1 MKKRKTRLRGTKTAA
16 KSEQKKLRNRLDKIK
31 ERPELL
37 LPRTKEGTTAH
48 DIYAKVLKDLK
59 LAKEQY
65 LNPPSFFSGIL
76 GPKPRDTMA
85 KAYAA
90 SLTILDSGAPVMA
103 IARFPH
109 GEVNYV
115 MRGSGIS
122 KEKLIGIQNYHN
134 RLWSRFAHLDY
145 VKKYKL
151 YIYALEKGLICS
163 GTDPQYPPQLWNEVC
178 SSLNLKESKELLFG
192 VSVFCG
198 SIQKSVTIPYKRLLK
213 SKGNS
218 YSHFLKHQIAF
229 DQDADFILSINTPL
243 SDLVSDIP
251 MNIFDDYKKGIQGD
265 SDLWESVMNFQKK
278 KIVDLDEQ
286 VFIISNNPI
295 SREELIKKIGH
306 NKIDEAIIADI
317 LVDYTESII
326 LDNITL
332 SSFTEYTWEAVG
344 QDIAEKFEAHSSRPY
359 NGENSLEILR
369 NLYNRVVKDSL
380 TSEYPKFRSLAEP
393 LQLLDK
399 VVRLLKSGDKNRAV
413 KEIESS
419 SSNNNMTKSLSWSVL
434 MCLNATSS
442 RAWKYSKE
450 EQALGKTLKFLVQS
464 LIDSKPSEYLG
475 ILEDISTRIGLG
487 NKLEV
492 I

>member
-1 MKKRKTRLRGTKTAA
+1 MRGTKTAA
-16 KSEQKKLRNRLDKIK
+16 KSEQKKLRKRIDKIK

-37 LPRTKEGTTAH
+37 LPWTKEGTTAH
-48 DIYAKVLKDLK
+48 DIYAKVLKDLE

-65 LNPPSFFSGIL
+65 LNPPSFFSSIL
-76 GPKPRDTMA
+76 GPKPKDTMA

-90 SLTILDSGAPVMA
+90 SLKILDSGAPVMA

-122 KEKLIGIQNYHN
+122 KEKLIGIQNYHH

-163 GTDPQYPPQLWNEVC
+163 GNDPQYPPQLWDEVC
-178 SSLNLKESKELLFG
+178 SSLKLKESKETLFG
-192 VSVFCG
+192 VNVFCG
-198 SIQKSVTIPYKRLLK
+198 SIQKSITIPYKRLLK
-213 SKGNS
+213 SKENS

-229 DQDADFILSINTPL
+229 DQDADFILSVKTSL
-243 SDLVSDIP
+243 SDLAPDVP
-251 MNIFDDYKKGIQGD
+251 ENIFDNYKKGIQGD
-265 SDLWESVMNFQKK
+265 SDLWESVMIFQKK
-278 KIVDLDEQ
+278 KVMDLDEQ

-295 SREELIKKIGH
+295 SREELITRIGH

-317 LVDYTESII
+317 LVDYTGTII

-344 QDIAEKFEAHSSRPY
+344 QDIAEKFDPNSSRRY
-359 NGENSLEILR
+359 DGKNSLEILR
-369 NLYNRVVKDSL
+369 RLYNRVVKDSL

-399 VVRLLKSGDKNRAV
+399 VVRLLKSGEKSKAI
-413 KEIESS
+413 KEIETS
-419 SSNNNMTKSLSWSVL
+419 SSNNNMTKSLSWSAL

-450 EQALGKTLKFLVQS
+450 EQALGETLKSPVQS

>member
-1 MKKRKTRLRGTKTAA
+1 MRKRRTRLRGTKTAA
-16 KSEQKKLRNRLDKIK
+16 KSEQKKLRERINKIK

-37 LPRTKEGTTAH
+37 LPRTKEGTIAY
-48 DIYAKVLKDLK
+48 DIYAKVLRDLE
-59 LAKEQY
+59 LAKKQY

-90 SLTILDSGAPVMA
+90 SLTILDSRAPVMA

-115 MRGSGIS
+115 MRGSGVS

-178 SSLNLKESKELLFG
+178 SSLKLKESKDTQFG
-192 VSVFCG
+192 VNVFCG
-198 SIQKSVTIPYKRLLK
+198 SIQKSVMIPYKRLLK
-213 SKGNS
+213 SKENS
-218 YSHFLKHQIAF
+218 YSYFLKHQIAF
-229 DQDADFILSINTPL
+229 DQDADFILSVNTSL
-243 SDLVSDIP
+243 SDLAPDVP
-251 MNIFDDYKKGIQGD
+251 ENIFDDYKKGIQGD

-278 KIVDLDEQ
+278 NIRNLDGQ

-295 SREELIKKIGH
+295 SKEELIKKIGH

-332 SSFTEYTWEAVG
+332 SSFTEYTWKAVG
-344 QDIAEKFEAHSSRPY
+344 QNIAEKFDPNSSRQH

-369 NLYNRVVKDSL
+369 KLYNRVVKDSL

-399 VVRLLKSGDKNRAV
+399 VVRLLKSGEKNRAI
-413 KEIESS
+413 KEIETS
-419 SSNNNMTKSLSWSVL
+419 SSNNNMTKSISWSAL

-450 EQALGKTLKFLVQS
+450 EQALGETLKSLVQK
-464 LIDSKPSEYLG
+464 LVDSKPSEYLG
-475 ILEDISTRIGLG
+475 ILKDISTRIGFG

>member
-1 MKKRKTRLRGTKTAA
+1 MK
-16 KSEQKKLRNRLDKIK
+16 
-31 ERPELL
+31 
-37 LPRTKEGTTAH
+37 
-48 DIYAKVLKDLK
+48 
-59 LAKEQY
+59 
-65 LNPPSFFSGIL
+65 
-76 GPKPRDTMA
+76 
-85 KAYAA
+85 
-90 SLTILDSGAPVMA
+90 
-103 IARFPH
+103 
-109 GEVNYV
+109 
-115 MRGSGIS
+115 S
-122 KEKLIGIQNYHN
+122 KE
-134 RLWSRFAHLDY
+134 
-145 VKKYKL
+145 
-151 YIYALEKGLICS
+151 
-163 GTDPQYPPQLWNEVC
+163 
-178 SSLNLKESKELLFG
+178 
-192 VSVFCG
+192 
-198 SIQKSVTIPYKRLLK
+198 
-213 SKGNS
+213 NS

-229 DQDADFILSINTPL
+229 DQDADFILSIYTPL

-251 MNIFDDYKKGIQGD
+251 INIFDDYKKGIQGD
-265 SDLWESVMNFQKK
+265 SDLWESVVNFQKK
-278 KIVDLDEQ
+278 KVMDLDEQ
-286 VFIISNNPI
+286 NFIISNNPI
-295 SREELIKKIGH
+295 SKEELIKKIGH

-344 QDIAEKFEAHSSRPY
+344 QDIVEKFESNSSRQY

-450 EQALGKTLKFLVQS
+450 EQALGETLKSLVQS
-464 LIDSKPSEYLG
+464 LIDSKPVKYLG

>member
-1 MKKRKTRLRGTKTAA
+1 MKKRRTRLRGTKTAS
-16 KSEQKKLRNRLDKIK
+16 KSEQKKLIDRIKKIQ

-37 LPRTKEGTTAH
+37 LPKTKEGTLSH
-48 DIYAKVLKDLK
+48 DVYSKVLKDLK
-59 LAKEQY
+59 LAREQY
-65 LNPPSFFSGIL
+65 LSPPSFFSGIF
-76 GPKPRDTMA
+76 GPKPKDHMA

-90 SLTILDSGAPVMA
+90 SLTILDSGAPVTA

-109 GEVNYV
+109 GEVSYV
-115 MRGSGIS
+115 LRGSGIS
-122 KEKLIGIQNYHN
+122 KEKLIGIQNYHH

-151 YIYALEKGLICS
+151 YIYALEKGLVCS
-163 GTDPQYPPQLWNEVC
+163 GTEPQYPKQLWGEVC
-178 SSLNLKESKELLFG
+178 SSLKLKDTKKVLYGLNILCNSINESTIIPHKRIMKSKE
-192 VSVFCG
+192 
-198 SIQKSVTIPYKRLLK
+198 
-213 SKGNS
+213 NS

-229 DQDADFILSINTPL
+229 DQDADFILSIKTPL
-243 SDLVSDIP
+243 SEIISNIP
-251 MNIFDDYKKGIQGD
+251 ENIFDDYQKGVQSD
-265 SDLWESVMNFQKK
+265 SVLWNSIIDFQKER
-278 KIVDLDEQ
+278 ILELDDQ
-286 VFIISNNPI
+286 FFIISDNPI
-295 SREELIKKIGH
+295 SKEELTKKIGH

-332 SSFTEYTWEAVG
+332 SSFTEYTWDAVG
-344 QDIAEKFEAHSSRPY
+344 QDIAERFKSNSSRKY

-369 NLYNRVVKDSL
+369 SLYDKVVKDSL
-380 TSEYPKFRSLAEP
+380 TSEYPRFRSLDEP

-399 VVRLLKSGDKNRAV
+399 VVRLLKSRDKNRAV
-413 KEIESS
+413 REIESS

-434 MCLNATSS
+434 MCRNATSS

-450 EQALGKTLKFLVQS
+450 EQALGETLKSLVQS